1 MNENPLSSGFHPQE
15 MPQKSHIKVACAC
28 KAEVAC
34 NALHPEGARP
44 PVEVSDHYEVDEVQ
58 LQSRGKVNHSFC
70 SFAPFS
76 LLTGFC
82 LS

>member
-1 MNENPLSSGFHPQE
+1 MNENPVSSGFHPQE
-15 MPQKSHIKVACAC
+15 MPRKSRIKVARAC
-28 KAEVAC
+28 KAELAR

-44 PVEVSDHYEVDEVQ
+44 PVEVSDHNEVSEVQ
-58 LQSRGKVNHSFC
+58 LQSRGKVNGLFC

-76 LLTGFC
+76 LLTGFR